1 MHLIDTHCHVG
12 FRAYAQDAEEVI
24 RRAEAEG
31 IIMVTI
37 GTQRDTSRAAA
48 ELANAHD
55 CMYASIGLHPTH
67 TIAHGF
73 NDTQEL
79 DFKPRQEA
87 FEEAVYEEILRSSKK
102 IVGVGECGLDYYR
115 LPAESAAE
123 MKRTQ
128 WAAAM
133 AQFAFA
139 AKHVLPVIVHCRD
152 AHADM
157 LSLIK
162 ESAAAYP
169 DNRRGVIHCFTGTY
183 EEAKKYIDEGWYI
196 SFSGIAAFAK
206 DVGEVAAKLP
216 LDSVVIETDAPYLT
230 PPPHR
235 GKRNEPLYVKFVAE
249 SIARRRGIALEE
261 LAAQTTKNA
270 IALFNLPIKP

>member
-1 MHLIDTHCHVG
+1 MRLVDTHCHVG
-12 FRAYAQDAEEVI
+12 FRAYAADADEVI
-24 RRAEAEG
+24 ARAQKEG

-37 GTQRDTSRAAA
+37 GTQQDTSRAAA
-48 ELANAHD
+48 ELANKYD

-87 FEEAVYEEILRSSKK
+87 FDEAVYEAILKSSNK

-115 LPAESAAE
+115 LPAETAKE
-123 MKRTQ
+123 MKKTQ
-128 WAAAM
+128 WAAAI

-139 AKHVLPVIVHCRD
+139 AKHGLPVIVHCRD
-152 AHADM
+152 AHSDM

-162 ESAAAYP
+162 ESAAANP
-169 DNRRGVIHCFTGTY
+169 SNKRGVIHCFTGTY
-183 EEAKKYIDEGWYI
+183 EEAKKYIEEGWYI

-216 LDSVVIETDAPYLT
+216 LESIVIETDAPYLT

-249 SIARRRGIALEE
+249 SIANRRGISLEALAE
-261 LAAQTTKNA
+261 QTTKNA
-270 IALFNLPIKP
+270 VQLFQLPL